1 MSDKQDSIDTAS
13 QGNEESTLRVP
24 VPKEEEED
32 KDSLSGSNSDHAPC
46 QPTEDN
52 NYEPCQDKE
61 SCGNDISAIEQE
73 EESEPLMVTA
83 EPEDGSVASDD
94 MSYDHTEIEDSKSEL
109 LAGDS
114 TPDIQNSSAW
124 DVVSMLSFPPN
135 WDVIRSMLE
144 DDSLP
149 KDSKT
154 HFVLNL
160 RYHTKL
166 NQALLHLAFTHEE
179 KAPSRV
185 IEMIIETCG
194 TEALDAVDDEGNT
207 PLHYACEAKAP
218 LYIIELCLNT
228 AGKHALLKVNN
239 KGESPLDMMY
249 SSNEDALDYINFLQ
263 LQCNDEMGSMVPRL
277 PFKTIASTLEWTQNQ
292 GVDRQRDLLKS
303 NFLQTLINTISSGPA
318 YVGVIM
324 ADLYLQILVV
334 WSLSSQNQLFLRG
347 LEPMQNAAFIL
358 LSLLCFWDGIR
369 LVFQIISTPF
379 RAFITSIYSWLRLVQ
394 FVLVASLLSNGTI
407 LQSTQYLDYIIVT
420 GIAWLLLVFVIAD
433 LNYEVAVFLSA
444 VLKSI
449 AALLPF
455 VLVLSITLVSFAHM
469 YYMSNVTTGQ
479 CIGVS
484 PGADWSCDLTKTTEA
499 TFGMIFETVNYNF
512 SNMSDNSMKQNI
524 PLSIA
529 FAIIVWILLLNILLA
544 QIINTFSKVRE
555 DGISEFWARRF
566 IYITE
571 HPLIAFSST
580 FTSPTIVYYKKGVD
594 ADANLGS
601 ETAELTEV
609 DPENGRNISIS
620 PNKITLPPRFDFNL
634 LNKKTSDTFV
644 LDGDELNF
652 SNWWTGLTSEL
663 SGKDRVSFLFK
674 RASGSE
680 MIFPGKI
687 TERAVFGLPRNGNVG
702 LSSVLARLFTYL
714 LIYPLSLVVQLILFG
729 LGCGTFG
736 LLWPTY
742 MREFLVYGPTNE
754 LKKEIAEL
762 KEHTCRDDSI
772 TEVKALLMDVIERK
786 KEEN

>member
-1 MSDKQDSIDTAS
+1 MSDKQDSTDTAS
-13 QGNEESTLRVP
+13 QGDEESTLRVP
-24 VPKEEEED
+24 VPKEEED

-46 QPTEDN
+46 QPTEDEN
-52 NYEPCQDKE
+52 HEPCQDKE
-61 SCGNDISAIEQE
+61 SCGNDISAIAQE
-73 EESEPLMVTA
+73 DESEHLIVTA
-83 EPEDGSVASDD
+83 EPEDSVASDD
-94 MSYDHTEIEDSKSEL
+94 MSYDHTETEESKSEL
-109 LAGDS
+109 LAGS
-114 TPDIQNSSAW
+114 SIPDIQNSSAW

-185 IEMIIETCG
+185 IEIIVETCG
-194 TEALDAVDDEGNT
+194 TEALDAIDDEGNT

-239 KGESPLDMMY
+239 KGETPLDIMY

-292 GVDRQRDLLKS
+292 GGERQRDLLKS
-303 NFLQTLINTISSGPA
+303 NFFQTLINTISSGPA

-334 WSLSSQNQLFLRG
+334 WSLSSQSQQFLRG

-379 RAFITSIYSWLRLVQ
+379 RAFVTNVYSWLRLVQ

-444 VLKSI
+444 VLKVSEPSI
-449 AALLPF
+449 VFF
-455 VLVLSITLVSFAHM
+455 VSYEF
-469 YYMSNVTTGQ
+469 
-479 CIGVS
+479 
-484 PGADWSCDLTKTTEA
+484 DLT
-499 TFGMIFETVNYNF
+499 
-512 SNMSDNSMKQNI
+512 
-524 PLSIA
+524 
-529 FAIIVWILLLNILLA
+529 
-544 QIINTFSKVRE
+544 
-555 DGISEFWARRF
+555 
-566 IYITE
+566 
-571 HPLIAFSST
+571 
-580 FTSPTIVYYKKGVD
+580 
-594 ADANLGS
+594 
-601 ETAELTEV
+601 
-609 DPENGRNISIS
+609 
-620 PNKITLPPRFDFNL
+620 
-634 LNKKTSDTFV
+634 
-644 LDGDELNF
+644 
-652 SNWWTGLTSEL
+652 
-663 SGKDRVSFLFK
+663 
-674 RASGSE
+674 
-680 MIFPGKI
+680 
-687 TERAVFGLPRNGNVG
+687 
-702 LSSVLARLFTYL
+702 
-714 LIYPLSLVVQLILFG
+714 LFG
-729 LGCGTFG
+729 TPVLYSQSQPFC
-736 LLWPTY
+736 LLSWSY
-742 MREFLVYGPTNE
+742 RSRSCHL
-754 LKKEIAEL
+754 
-762 KEHTCRDDSI
+762 HTCS
-772 TEVKALLMDVIERK
+772 TCPMSLQANV
-786 KEEN
+786 